1 MKGRQ
6 FLIERVGDGFMLRID
21 YAKNSR
27 KPMWDIGRKYAF
39 FPTAL
44 QGIYDAMM
52 GDLKTPEQRRIAC
65 SKMRRMKVT
74 VLFDEETLEKVTV
87 KEL

>member
-6 FLIERVGDGFMLRID
+6 FLIERVNDGFMLRID
-21 YAKNSR
+21 HAKNSK
-27 KPMWDIGRKYAF
+27 KPKWDIGRKYAF

-52 GDLKTPEQRRIAC
+52 Q
-65 SKMRRMKVT
+65 
-74 VLFDEETLEKVTV
+74 
-87 KEL
+87 